1 MALIIALGL
10 SISMNTHADSLSE
23 NYDDLLDMASAIFK
37 NHRVYGAEFYSQ
49 ALPTGMKY
57 GSWYQV
63 SIEYQ
68 NTGTLPWEP
77 GMVRLVNA
85 TGGDFGVNDVPLKY
99 KVGAGGVASFS
110 FNVKIE
116 CRSYL
121 SFPFFSC
128 ADR

>member
-1 MALIIALGL
+1 MTICWIWRLLFLKII
-10 SISMNTHADSLSE
+10 SI
-23 NYDDLLDMASAIFK
+23 
-37 NHRVYGAEFYSQ
+37 GAEFYSQ

-121 SFPFFSC
+121 SFPFFFMRRSI
-128 ADR
+128 AGNFMDTRFE